1 MLKFTPNDL
10 KQLEENCREKLP
22 QAQNVYNG
30 NTFRQDLKQGY
41 LIKERFRVVKKKD
54 MPLSESSLIKEIP
67 ENLELKSDEKVGGLK
82 SLQELLK

>member
-1 MLKFTPNDL
+1 MLKFTPSDL

-41 LIKERFRVVKKKD
+41 LIKERFRIVKKKD
-54 MPLSESSLIKEIP
+54 LANIKEIP
-67 ENLELKSDEKVGGLK
+67 ENLELKECQKVGGLK

>member
-54 MPLSESSLIKEIP
+54 MPLIKEIP

>member
-10 KQLEENCREKLP
+10 KALEENCREKLP

-41 LIKERFRVVKKKD
+41 LIKERFRIVKKKD
-54 MPLSESSLIKEIP
+54 MVKIKEIP

>member
-41 LIKERFRVVKKKD
+41 LIKERFRIVKKKD
-54 MPLSESSLIKEIP
+54 MPLIKEIP

>member
-10 KQLEENCREKLP
+10 KQLEENSRNKIP
-22 QAQNVYNG
+22 QAQNVYKG
-30 NTFRQDLKQGY
+30 NTFRQDLSKGY
-41 LIKERFRVVKKKD
+41 LIKERFRIVKKKD
-54 MPLSESSLIKEIP
+54 LAIIKETS

>member
-41 LIKERFRVVKKKD
+41 LIKERFRIVKKKD
-54 MPLSESSLIKEIP
+54 MVKIKEIP
-67 ENLELKSDEKVGGLK
+67 ENLELKECQKVGGLK

>member
-1 MLKFTPNDL
+1 MLKFTSNDL

-22 QAQNVYNG
+22 QTQNVYNG

-41 LIKERFRVVKKKD
+41 LIKERFRIVKKKD
-54 MPLSESSLIKEIP
+54 MVIT
-67 ENLELKSDEKVGGLK
+67 ENLELKSDEKVEGLK